1 MINQLVR
8 INNSLS
14 KLSRKFHGLAPF
26 IDHLEI
32 TDAPH
37 LAVAGT
43 DGRRLMFNLQWV
55 QSLNDEQ
62 LDGLVMHEIIHVI
75 DAHIERAEDR
85 ALTVWNSACDI
96 RSNYILRNVEMP
108 VPQGT
113 TDNPAYDAM
122 DIEDIYEDLMSQ
134 INLITR
140 LTQENIE

>member
-1 MINQLVR
+1 
-8 INNSLS
+8 
-14 KLSRKFHGLAPF
+14 
-26 IDHLEI
+26 
-32 TDAPH
+32 
-37 LAVAGT
+37 
-43 DGRRLMFNLQWV
+43 MFNLQWV
-55 QSLNDEQ
+55 QSLSDEQ

-96 RSNYILRNVEMP
+96 RSNYVLRNIELP

-140 LTQENIE
+140 FTQENVE